1 MKIVDS
7 IKNFKKH
14 EIVLW
19 ILSFLAIIM
28 SFIIFKNKDYLSL
41 LVSLI
46 GVTSLIFLAKGDFI
60 GQILM
65 IIFSLIYGYISINA
79 KYYGEAITYLGMTL
93 PIAVLSLVVWI
104 KNPYSKHEVKVSEMT
119 VNKYLVLFL
128 LNMIVTVIFYFILKA
143 LNTNNLII
151 STISIS
157 TSFIAASL
165 QAFRNRFYAIAY
177 SLNDLVL
184 IILWTLASVENN
196 NYISLIVCFVMFF
209 INDIYGFINWTI
221 MKNRQVNKN

>member
-1 MKIVDS
+1 MKIIDS
-7 IKNFKKH
+7 IKNLKKH
-14 EIVLW
+14 EIGLW
-19 ILSFLAIIM
+19 IVSLLAIIM

-119 VNKYLVLFL
+119 VSKYLLLFL
-128 LNMIVTVIFYFILKA
+128 LNIIVTVIFYFILKA
-143 LNTNNLII
+143 LNTNNLIV

>member
-14 EIVLW
+14 EIGLW
-19 ILSFLAIIM
+19 IVSLLSIVM

-79 KYYGEAITYLGMTL
+79 KYYGETITYLGMTL

-119 VNKYLVLFL
+119 VNIYLVLFL
-128 LNMIVTVIFYFILKA
+128 LNMIVTIIFYFILKA
-143 LNTNNLII
+143 LNTNNLIV

>member
-7 IKNFKKH
+7 IKNLKKH
-14 EIVLW
+14 EIGLW
-19 ILSFLAIIM
+19 ILSLLAIIM

-104 KNPYSKHEVKVSEMT
+104 RNPYSKYEVKVSEMT
-119 VNKYLVLFL
+119 INKYLVLFL
-128 LNMIVTVIFYFILKA
+128 LNIIVTVIFYFILKA
-143 LNTNNLII
+143 LNTNNLIV

-165 QAFRNRFYAIAY
+165 QAVRNRFYAIAY

-209 INDIYGFINWTI
+209 INDIYGFINWTL

>member
-1 MKIVDS
+1 MKIIDS
-7 IKNFKKH
+7 IKNLKKH
-14 EIVLW
+14 EIGLW
-19 ILSFLAIIM
+19 IVSFLAIIM

-65 IIFSLIYGYISINA
+65 IIFSLIYGYISIHA

-128 LNMIVTVIFYFILKA
+128 LNMIVTVIFYFILKS
-143 LNTNNLII
+143 LNTNNLIV

-221 MKNRQVNKN
+221 MKNRQVKK

>member
-7 IKNFKKH
+7 IKNLKKH
-14 EIVLW
+14 EIGLW
-19 ILSFLAIIM
+19 IVSLLAIIM

-65 IIFSLIYGYISINA
+65 IIFSLIYGYISIHA

-93 PIAVLSLVVWI
+93 PIAILSLVVWI
-104 KNPYSKHEVKVSEMT
+104 KNPYSKHEVKVSEM
-119 VNKYLVLFL
+119 NISKYLLLFL
-128 LNMIVTVIFYFILKA
+128 LNIIVTVIFYFILKA
-143 LNTNNLII
+143 LNNNNLIV

-177 SLNDLVL
+177 SLNDVVL

>member
-1 MKIVDS
+1 MKIIDS
-7 IKNFKKH
+7 IKNLKKH
-14 EIVLW
+14 EIGLW
-19 ILSFLAIIM
+19 IVSLLAIIM

-93 PIAVLSLVVWI
+93 PIAILSLVVWI
-104 KNPYSKHEVKVSEMT
+104 KNPYSKHEVKVSEM
-119 VNKYLVLFL
+119 NISKYLLLFL
-128 LNMIVTVIFYFILKA
+128 LNIIVTVIFYFILKA
-143 LNTNNLII
+143 LNTNNLIV

>member
-7 IKNFKKH
+7 IKNLKKH
-14 EIVLW
+14 EIGLW
-19 ILSFLAIIM
+19 IVSLLAIIM

-128 LNMIVTVIFYFILKA
+128 LNIIVTVIFYFILKA
-143 LNTNNLII
+143 LNTNNLIV

>member
-7 IKNFKKH
+7 IKNLKKH
-14 EIVLW
+14 EIGLW
-19 ILSFLAIIM
+19 ILSLLAIIM
-28 SFIIFKNKDYLSL
+28 AFIIFKNKDYLSL

-143 LNTNNLII
+143 LNTNNLIV